1 MAAGYLSGKRY
12 SQTQVI
18 AVFLLTLG
26 VILAAW
32 SDAQAKV
39 ITPCLIQPA

>member
-12 SQTQVI
+12 SQNQVI

-39 ITPCLIQPA
+39 ITPYPILPA